1 MESQS
6 NKSLHNLRDDSK
18 PPSGNQATV
27 SINVQKNLHFRQ
39 KTSLQFQQVN
49 LSFPQTQSV
58 TSKEPINKKCSDFRR
73 RFYPGTSFSDWN
85 SWQWQLQ
92 NRIRK
97 IDDLKRIVNLS
108 EQEENALIQ
117 KGGNLPLAIT
127 PYYAHLID
135 RGNPHDP
142 IRKSVIPIDGELIT
156 SPGESSDP
164 LGEENSSPVH
174 GIVHRYPDRV
184 LFLIT
189 DYCSVFCR
197 YCTRSRLVGGGGDY
211 NFSTSQWEAALQ
223 YIEATPTIRDVL
235 ISGGDPLTL
244 AEDRLEYLLKRL
256 KAIPHVEF
264 IRIGTKVPV
273 VLPQKITPSLVR
285 MLKRYHPLW
294 ISINF
299 VHPQELTMEVAKACE
314 RLADAGIP
322 LGSQTVLLKS
332 INDQAEILKELFHGL
347 LKIRV
352 RPYYLYQCDP
362 IQGSSHFRTPLKR
375 GLQIMEQL
383 RGFTTGYAVPTF
395 VVDAPGGGGKIA
407 VAPKTIIGN
416 DKNGWK
422 LRNYQGKT
430 YSYPEQLSVN
440 DNNEY

>member
-6 NKSLHNLRDDSK
+6 SKSVCRPNDDLEPPPAGKDTFTTTTFKNLY
-18 PPSGNQATV
+18 PPQNRALKLPLGNQLPPPIRNVAT
-27 SINVQKNLHFRQ
+27 
-39 KTSLQFQQVN
+39 
-49 LSFPQTQSV
+49 
-58 TSKEPINKKCSDFRR
+58 KEPVNQKCSEFRR
-73 RFYPGTSFSDWN
+73 RFFPVVSHSDWN

-92 NRIRK
+92 HRISSL
-97 IDDLKRIVNLS
+97 DALKRIVNLS
-108 EQEENALIQ
+108 ESEEQFLS
-117 KGGNLPLAIT
+117 KKEHNLPLAIT
-127 PYYAHLID
+127 PYYAHLIN
-135 RGNPHDP
+135 RNNPDDP
-142 IRKSVIPIDGELIT
+142 IRRTIIPSTGELIT
-156 SPGESSDP
+156 TPGESIDP
-164 LGEENSSPVH
+164 LAEESHSPVP

-197 YCTRSRLVGGGGDY
+197 YCTRSRLVGGGGEFT
-211 NFSTSQWEAALQ
+211 FSRSQWEAALQ
-223 YIEATPTIRDVL
+223 YIEATPAIRDVL

-244 AEDRLEYLLKRL
+244 SEDRLEYLLQRL

-273 VLPQKITPSLVR
+273 VLPQRITPSLVR

-294 ISINF
+294 LSLNF
-299 VHPQELTMEVAKACE
+299 VHPQELTLEVAKACE

-322 LGSQTVLLKS
+322 LGSQTVLLKGV
-332 INDQAEILKELFHGL
+332 NDSADTLKELFQGL

-362 IQGSSHFRTPLKR
+362 IQGSSHLRTPLKR

-395 VVDAPGGGGKIA
+395 VVDAPGGGGKIV
-407 VAPKTIIGN
+407 VAPKTIISRDN
-416 DKNGWK
+416 AGWT
-422 LRNYQGKT
+422 LRNYQGKPFL
-430 YSYPEQLSVN
+430 YPEPIN
-440 DNNEY
+440 NTDNY